1 MKSLLRR
8 DLPIAVL
15 AAAACLAGSAGAAP
29 APQKTKGAAKAY
41 SIRIAV
47 PNQPA
52 GGTTAVSAPPDAV
65 ALGGSFSYPA
75 DGSVVTTEAVSAS
88 ASTDTGVKAA
98 QGTATSEV
106 DTLSLFG
113 GEITALQVTVRGV
126 SSAGPEGSA
135 GNARTSAVQGLV
147 ILGQPV
153 TPAPNLQIPLADW
166 GTAVVLEQA
175 LDQSAPQGKTSART
189 TVAGLDIRLTQA
201 HGGLPA
207 GSQVTVAYAEASAQA
222 EAAPPPAPPPPP
234 PPSTTPTQ
242 PNPPPPP
249 PATPAPSAGK
259 TPTHAP
265 EPRPSPFG
273 PRSIEPV
280 PKHGVIKLTAG
291 PYVFP
296 VFGPVS
302 FTDTFGAFRADTGW
316 HHGDDIFAPLGA
328 PVLAAAKGVVF
339 SVGWNTLGGNRL
351 WLSDRQGNQFYYAH
365 LSAYSPL
372 AVNGARVNAG
382 DVLGFVGNTGDAIN
396 TPYHLH
402 FEIHPVSLLG
412 KGYDG
417 VIDPTSYL
425 ESWERLRNLAFSGG
439 VAPTTVASIG
449 KAQSTAPEPGAVLLN
464 VADISTV
471 AGLDPAAIK
480 EALAAGEDLA
490 VGESQAALLGLHE
503 RN

>member
-1 MKSLLRR
+1 
-8 DLPIAVL
+8 
-15 AAAACLAGSAGAAP
+15 
-29 APQKTKGAAKAY
+29 
-41 SIRIAV
+41 
-47 PNQPA
+47 
-52 GGTTAVSAPPDAV
+52 
-65 ALGGSFSYPA
+65 
-75 DGSVVTTEAVSAS
+75 
-88 ASTDTGVKAA
+88 
-98 QGTATSEV
+98 
-106 DTLSLFG
+106 
-113 GEITALQVTVRGV
+113 V

-147 ILGQPV
+147 VLGQPV
-153 TPAPNLQIPLADW
+153 TQAPNLQIPLADW

-175 LDQSAPQGKTSART
+175 LDQTAPQGKTSART
-189 TVAGLDIRLTQA
+189 TVAGLDVRLTQA

-207 GSQVTVAYAEASAQA
+207 GSQITVAYAEASAQA

-234 PPSTTPTQ
+234 PPSTTPSQ
-242 PNPPPPP
+242 PKPPPPP
-249 PATPAPSAGK
+249 PATPAPSSGK

-265 EPRPSPFG
+265 EPKPSPFG
-273 PRSIEPV
+273 SRPIQPV

-328 PVLAAAKGVVF
+328 PVLAVAKGVVF

-382 DVLGFVGNTGDAIN
+382 DVLGFVGNTGDAIT

-425 ESWERLRNLAFSGG
+425 ESWERLRNLSFSGG
-439 VAPTTVASIG
+439 VAPTTVASTG
-449 KAQSTAPEPGAVLLN
+449 KAKSTAPEPGAVLLN

-471 AGLDPAAIK
+471 AGLDPAGIK

>member
-1 MKSLLRR
+1 MKALLWRHVP
-8 DLPIAVL
+8 LAVL
-15 AAAACLAGSAGAAP
+15 AAGALLAGSAGASP
-29 APQKTKGAAKAY
+29 APQKTQGGAKAY
-41 SIRIAV
+41 SIKIV
-47 PNQPA
+47 IPGQPG
-52 GGTTAVSAPPDAV
+52 GGTAAVSAPPDAV
-65 ALGGSFSYPA
+65 ALGGSFAYPA
-75 DGSVVTTEAVSAS
+75 DGSIATTQAVSAS
-88 ASTDTGVKAA
+88 ASTDTGVKTAD
-98 QGTATSEV
+98 GTGTSEV
-106 DTLSLFG
+106 DGLSLFG
-113 GEITALQVTVRGV
+113 GEITASRLTVRAGATATPSG
-126 SSAGPEGSA
+126 SS
-135 GNARTSAVQGLV
+135 GNARSSAVETLV
-147 ILGQPV
+147 VLGQPV
-153 TPAPNLQIPLADW
+153 TPDQNLRIPLADW

-175 LDQSAPQGKTSART
+175 LDQSAPAGKTSAKT
-189 TVAGLDIRLTQA
+189 TVAALDIQLTQP

-207 GSQVTVAYAEASAQA
+207 GSQITVAYAEASAKAQ
-222 EAAPPPAPPPPP
+222 AAPPSPPPPP
-234 PPSTTPTQ
+234 PPPTK
-242 PNPPPPP
+242 PPPPP
-249 PATPAPSAGK
+249 PPPPVQPAPSTVK
-259 TPTHAP
+259 TPTHAL
-265 EPRPSPFG
+265 EPTPSPFG
-273 PRSIEPV
+273 SRSIQPV
-280 PKHGVIKLTAG
+280 PKHRSIKLTAG

-328 PVLAAAKGVVF
+328 PVLAVAKGVVF

-382 DVLGFVGNTGDAIN
+382 DVLGFVGNTGDAIT

-425 ESWERLRNLAFSGG
+425 ISWQHLRDLSFSGG
-439 VAPTTVASIG
+439 VTSTTVASIG
-449 KAQSTAPEPGAVLLN
+449 KVKSPAPEPGAVLLN

-480 EALAAGEDLA
+480 QALAAGKDLGA
-490 VGESQAALLGLHE
+490 GEGQAALLGLHD
-503 RN
+503 RR

>member
-1 MKSLLRR
+1 MEVLRAR
-8 DLPIAVL
+8 HLPLAVL
-15 AAAACLAGSAGAAP
+15 GVGALLAGSAGAAL
-29 APQKTKGAAKAY
+29 APQKTQAGARAY
-41 SIRIAV
+41 SIKIV
-47 PNQPA
+47 IPGQPG
-52 GGTTAVSAPPDAV
+52 GGTAAVSAPPDAV

-75 DGSVVTTEAVSAS
+75 DGSVVVTQTVSAS
-88 ASTDTGVKAA
+88 SSTDAGVKTAD
-98 QGTATSEV
+98 GTGTSEA
-106 DTLSLFG
+106 DALSLFG
-113 GEITALQVTVRGV
+113 GEITASRLAVRTVAT
-126 SSAGPEGSA
+126 AGPDGSSGSSNGSVIEGL
-135 GNARTSAVQGLV
+135 T

-153 TPAPNLQIPLADW
+153 TPDPNTRIPLADW
-166 GTAVVLEQA
+166 GTAVVLEQV
-175 LDQSAPQGKTSART
+175 LDQSAPAGRNAAKS
-189 TVAGLDIRLTQA
+189 TVAGLAIELTQD

-207 GSQVTVAYAEASAQA
+207 GSRIVVAYAEASAKA
-222 EAAPPPAPPPPP
+222 KAAPPPPP
-234 PPSTTPTQ
+234 PPPPPTTTPTK
-242 PNPPPPP
+242 PPPPP
-249 PATPAPSAGK
+249 TKPPAQTAK

-265 EPRPSPFG
+265 EPTSSPFG
-273 PRSIEPV
+273 SQPIQPV
-280 PKHGVIKLTAG
+280 PKHGPIKLTAG

-328 PVLAAAKGVVF
+328 PVLAVAKGTVF

-351 WLSDRQGNQFYYAH
+351 WLTDRQGNQFYYAH

-372 AVNGARVNAG
+372 AVNGARVDAG
-382 DVLGFVGNTGDAIN
+382 DILGYVGNTGDAVT

-425 ESWERLRNLAFSGG
+425 MSWERRRNLSFSAGLTSG
-439 VAPTTVASIG
+439 ALVSKGTTTAAPA
-449 KAQSTAPEPGAVLLN
+449 PGAVLLK

-480 EALAAGEDLA
+480 RALAAGADLTRSE
-490 VGESQAALLGLHE
+490 GQAALLGL
-503 RN
+503 R